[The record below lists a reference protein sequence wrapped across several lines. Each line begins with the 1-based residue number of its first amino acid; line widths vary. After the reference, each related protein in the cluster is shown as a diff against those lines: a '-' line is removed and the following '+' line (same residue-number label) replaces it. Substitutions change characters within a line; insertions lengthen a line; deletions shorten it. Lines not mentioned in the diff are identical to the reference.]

1 MIVEYGGEM
10 AEPSLADQMAA
21 LNSMLRVIEVR
32 LALSRPPVEGIEE
45 FRIVL
50 DDMRLRLWGLLSGP
64 GGDMQHSQE
73 RFRIRRAIELCR
85 GLSAD
90 LKAGAVSGR
99 QPGLGALTDAASELR
114 QSIERARTNGQ

>member
-1 MIVEYGGEM
+1 M

-21 LNSMLRVIEVR
+21 LSSLLRVIEVR

-50 DDMRLRLWGLLSGP
+50 DDMRLRLWGLLGSA
-64 GGDMQHSQE
+64 GGEVQEFQE

-90 LKAGAVSGR
+90 LKAGSVSGR
-99 QPGLGALTDAASELR
+99 QPGLGPLTEAALELR
-114 QSIERARTNGQ
+114 QSIERARSDGK